1 MSFMKSLD
9 IGASALSAER
19 THLNVI
25 SMNLANVNTTRTPEG
40 GPYQRKTVLF
50 ESQPVETPFGKA
62 MQSELDREL
71 RGVRAKSVLND
82 NRPFKM
88 VYDPGHPDADQEGY
102 VRTPDI
108 NVVEE
113 MANMLT
119 AMRTYEANVSSITT
133 AKAMFNKAL
142 EIGRG

>member
-40 GPYQRKTVLF
+40 GPYKRKTVLF
-50 ESQPVETPFGKA
+50 QSTPVETPFGKA

-71 RGVRAKSVLND
+71 MGVKAKAVLND

-102 VRTPDI
+102 VRLPDI

-133 AKAMFNKAL
+133 TKAMFNKAL
-142 EIGRG
+142 EIGR

>member
-9 IGASALSAER
+9 ISASALSAER

-40 GPYQRKTVLF
+40 GAYKRKTVLF
-50 ESQPVETPFGKA
+50 QATPVETPFGKA
-62 MQSELDREL
+62 MQTEIEREL
-71 RGVRAKSVLND
+71 RGVKAKAVLND

-88 VYDPGHPDADQEGY
+88 VYDPGHPDANKEGY
-102 VRTPDI
+102 VSMPDI

-133 AKAMFNKAL
+133 TKAMYNKAL
-142 EIGRG
+142 EIGR

>member
-9 IGASALSAER
+9 ISASALSAER

-40 GPYQRKTVLF
+40 GPYKRKTVLF
-50 ESQPVETPFGKA
+50 QATPVETPFGKA
-62 MQSELDREL
+62 MQTEIEREL
-71 RGVRAKSVLND
+71 RGVKAKAVLND

-88 VYDPGHPDADQEGY
+88 VYDPGHPDANKEGY
-102 VRTPDI
+102 VSMPDI

-133 AKAMFNKAL
+133 TKAMYNKAL
-142 EIGRG
+142 EIGR

>member
-9 IGASALSAER
+9 ISASALSAER

-25 SMNLANVNTTRTPEG
+25 SMNLANVNTTRTAEG
-40 GPYQRKTVLF
+40 GPYKRKTVLF
-50 ESQPVETPFGKA
+50 QATPVETPFGKA
-62 MQSELDREL
+62 MQTELEREL
-71 RGVRAKSVLND
+71 RGVKAKAVLND
-82 NRPFKM
+82 NRPFKL
-88 VYDPGHPDADQEGY
+88 VYDPGHPDANNEGY
-102 VRTPDI
+102 VSMPDI

-133 AKAMFNKAL
+133 SKAMYNKAL
-142 EIGRG
+142 EIGR